1 MKSKKILIKGIN
13 QDDSYPFLDTG
24 EYLHALNMRFA
35 TTENGKVGQHSN
47 IEGNVIKNNAGAF
60 TLPAGQNTTIGA
72 FEDTPNRRVFFFN
85 KNSNG
90 SHGVYC
96 YDADDDTVYTVILSS
111 QVVGGLGFDSLIHS
125 VDMFE
130 NLLYWTDGVN
140 PQRRINVEAGIKLNQ
155 PSYTTTVAPY
165 ILNRNS
171 SGGTGTT
178 HMASSVINLIRN
190 QPWAP
195 ATATPSPDGTYG
207 NNFMKEEAFQF
218 AYRFV
223 YRDKEVST
231 LSPLSKTVNYQSA
244 NRVIVAIPYS
254 QKIEQDVI
262 RVELIVK
269 YLTGGSYFVVHT
281 FRSGFAEHNAG
292 TTQLTYNFYNDAA
305 FAAVDD
311 ASAVKPFDAIPRTSQ
326 TLAIAKNRLFLA
338 NNKDGYDAPTSTSLS
353 LGSSTTT
360 LDTVLVGSWFRVNF
374 IAVGISRVR
383 YMLYLRNAAGGF
395 QDGYYDPTTP
405 VNTPLPT
412 TYNHTT
418 NNLDYAGAT
427 NIQVQ
432 NYLDAEY
439 AGPVT
444 VNSITPMNVNA
455 TITGILS
462 NGPEGQAIFK
472 SSSSYRAGVV
482 FFDEAGR
489 NCGVVTR
496 DLARR
501 VTGDRAY
508 SDTGAV
514 YTSSIDWS
522 LSQNIAEIPTWAT
535 HYSIVRTKN
544 LRYASFI
551 QLRTGAGG
559 VKYIAKDNTGAYTTP
574 ATAPQSNVFGLAIDI
589 SQMFKYKMGYTFVPG
604 SQLRLWPSDNTGVR
618 TLTIRDTFSNF
629 IITDFVDLGTTT
641 SLNALYE
648 VIIPFT
654 TSEFDIFYEV
664 GETYPINNPGTSTRA
679 YSVLN
684 GVFRGDVTLKG
695 RVENNN
701 SYFAE
706 VMSPLDD
713 RWSNWNT
720 DTGRPNIVQVSGEI
734 NKPVAITWSGQ
745 FVQGTELNGL
755 STFFAFDQKNMPLEM
770 KSIQRAILTSKVQ
783 DEGTV
788 MLLIGEQETAAVY
801 VGEAQIFDNNGNSF
815 LASTTGV
822 LGNVNILRGS
832 FGTINPESAFEWK
845 GAVAFFDA
853 NKGAWVRY
861 DVNGLFAIS
870 DFKMFKYFRK
880 IGQDVLKFKSGQTSH
895 NAINGGVSF
904 RVLGGADPYH
914 EEFVISSPRMYLNPQ
929 NDIISDMEL
938 NGVVTS
944 FNITAPTLTVTPTS
958 LTGFTYEQGLGPSAF
973 QTFTY
978 TGSNLNRNGSIVV
991 TAPTNYE
998 VSLDG
1003 VAYSTS
1009 ITINYTGVTA
1019 TGTVRVRLKA
1029 GLTQG
1034 SFTGTNVTVAG
1045 SGVTATVAV
1054 SGTVT
1059 QSLTPLVIAIPEALS
1074 GFNYDTG
1081 DGPSVAQ
1088 SFTITASGL
1097 SPATGNITITPPAS
1111 YEISVTSGT
1120 TGFSSSPL
1128 TLPYTANGS
1137 LANNTVWV
1145 RLEAGLS
1152 DGNYNLE
1159 EIQVSGGGGSDVV
1172 YASGS
1177 VGENTQEYYRYDDN
1191 VGFGTSQLQA
1201 CQNASQ
1207 NTNFVWSNFGPNGVG
1222 VGAQMYTIPPRPQNN
1237 YEGIPLTTYTYIV
1250 VNGVTWEIDPDS
1262 GVITGLSNVQ
1272 C

>member
-1 MKSKKILIKGIN
+1 MKSKKILVLGIN
-13 QDDSYPFLDTG
+13 QDDSYPFLDAK

-90 SHGVYC
+90 NHGVYC
-96 YDADDDTVYTVILSS
+96 YDADNDTVYIVLLSS
-111 QVVGGLGFDSLIHS
+111 QVVGGLSFDSLIHS

-155 PSYTTTVAPY
+155 PSYSTTVPPY

-195 ATATPSPDGTYG
+195 LSVTPSNDSGYG
-207 NNFMKEEAFQF
+207 NNFIREEAFQF

-231 LSPLSKTVNYQSA
+231 LSPLSRTVNYQSA
-244 NRVIVAIPYS
+244 NRVIVNIPYA

-269 YLTGGSYFVVHT
+269 YLTGGSYFVIHT
-281 FRSGFAEHNAG
+281 FKSGFVEHNAG
-292 TTQLTYNFYNDAA
+292 TTQLSYDFYNDAA

-311 ASAVKPFDAIPRTSQ
+311 ASAVKPFDAVPRTSQ
-326 TLAIAKNRLFLA
+326 TLSVAKNRLFLA
-338 NNKDGYDAPTSTSLS
+338 NNKDGYDSPNSTSLS
-353 LGSSTTT
+353 LGSTTTT

-374 IAVGISRVR
+374 IAVGIARVR
-383 YMLYLRNAAGGF
+383 YMLYLSNAAGF
-395 QDGYYDPTTP
+395 QNGYYNPTTP

-418 NNLDYAGAT
+418 NALVFAGST
-427 NIQVQ
+427 NAQVEAF
-432 NYLDAEY
+432 LDAQF
-439 AGPVT
+439 AGPVIVT
-444 VNSITPMNVNA
+444 SITPMNVNA

-462 NGPEGQAIFK
+462 NGPEGLSVFK

-489 NCGVVTR
+489 NSGVVTK
-496 DLARR
+496 DSARI
-501 VTGDRAY
+501 VTGDRVY
-508 SDTGAV
+508 SDASTI
-514 YTSSIDWS
+514 YTSSINWS
-522 LSQNIAEIPTWAT
+522 LAQNISEIPTWAT
-535 HYSIVRTKN
+535 HYSVVRTKS
-544 LRYASFI
+544 LRYASFL
-551 QLRTGAGG
+551 QLRTGVAG
-559 VKYIAKDNTGAYTTP
+559 VKYITKDNTGAYNTP
-574 ATAPQSNVFGLAIDI
+574 VNNPIPAGVFGLAIDI

-604 SQLRLWPSDNTGVR
+604 SQIRIWPSSGTGML
-618 TLTIRDTFSNF
+618 TLNIRDTFSNF
-629 IITDFVDLGTTT
+629 IITDFVDLGDTT

-654 TSEFDIFYEV
+654 SSEFDIFYEV
-664 GETYPINNPGTSTRA
+664 GETYQINNPGSNTRNYST
-679 YSVLN
+679 LN
-684 GVFRGDVTLKG
+684 GTFRGDVTLKG
-695 RVENNN
+695 RSEPAG
-701 SYFAE
+701 SYFSE

-713 RWSNWNT
+713 KWSNWNT
-720 DTGRPNIVQVSGEI
+720 DIGRPNIVPTSGEI
-734 NKPVAITWSGQ
+734 LKPVTILWSGQ

-755 STFFAFDQKNMPLEM
+755 STFSSIDQKNMPLEM

-783 DEGTV
+783 NEGTV

-822 LGNVNILRGS
+822 LGNVSILRGS

-845 GAVAFFDA
+845 GTVIFFDA
-853 NKGAWVRY
+853 NKGSWVRY

-870 DFKMFKYFRK
+870 DYKMFKYFRK
-880 IGQDVLKFKSGQTSH
+880 IGQDVLKFKAGQTSF
-895 NAINGGVSF
+895 NNINDVVSF
-904 RVLGGADPYH
+904 RILGGADPYH
-914 EEFVISSPRMYLNPQ
+914 EELVISSPRMYLNPQ
-929 NDIISDMEL
+929 NEIIADMEL
-938 NGVVTS
+938 NSTS
-944 FNITAPTLTVTPTS
+944 VNFSIVAPSISVNPAS

-978 TGSNLNRNGSIVV
+978 TGSNLNLNGSIVI
-991 TAPTNYE
+991 TAPNNFE
-998 VSLDG
+998 ISLDG
-1003 VAYSTS
+1003 ISYSTS
-1009 ITINYTGVTA
+1009 ITVNYTGVSA
-1019 TGTVRVRLKA
+1019 TGTIRVRLKA
-1029 GLTQG
+1029 GQTQG
-1034 SFTGTNVTVAG
+1034 TFTGSNITVVG
-1045 SGVTATVAV
+1045 SGVTTNVAV

-1059 QSLTPLVIAIPEALS
+1059 QSLTPFLIAVPEALS

-1088 SFTITASGL
+1088 SFTISASGL

-1111 YEISVTSGT
+1111 YEISVTSST
-1120 TGFSSSPL
+1120 TGFSSSAL

-1145 RLEAGLS
+1145 RLEAGLA

-1177 VGENTQEYYRYDDN
+1177 VGENTEEYYRYDDN

-1207 NTNFVWSNFGPNGVG
+1207 NTSFVWSNAGPNGVS

-1250 VNGVTWEIDPDS
+1250 VNGVTWDIDPVT